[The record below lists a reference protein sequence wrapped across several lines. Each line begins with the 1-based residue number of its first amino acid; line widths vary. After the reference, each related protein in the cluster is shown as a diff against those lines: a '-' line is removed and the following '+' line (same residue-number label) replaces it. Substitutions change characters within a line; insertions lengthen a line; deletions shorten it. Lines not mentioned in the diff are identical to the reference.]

1 MSRQELKRAMGDLK
15 INQPFQLRD
24 SRPSFSPPVVKPT
37 SGQIDPGLNRPLVKS
52 TPGLNDLRLNEPE
65 VKETRGQTDE
75 RSNQPGVK
83 STPGS
88 GGSFMIP
95 HQLFEYCQRMAST
108 KKELIIFNCLL
119 RYSLGFHRADCEA
132 SLSFI
137 SQWTGIKDK
146 RNISKTLKRLLAKEV
161 IQVKR
166 DFNART
172 LQSTIYFIP
181 IVEEYL
187 RAKQPG
193 VNSTSGQNDLG
204 SNQPE
209 TRGRF
214 NPSPEVDLT
223 PKKEN
228 SNKKLNKTLSPEL
241 ESYFEKLPDRK
252 RISERVALSRLE
264 LTHSL
269 EEISKA
275 LGWVE
280 KNGSPGSGEPVHS
293 PLAFLA
299 TAMNEVLERVAEAEE
314 KQVSEQRL
322 RETEKRA
329 KAVEAERLAAEETI
343 FQKASRAFEKAYP
356 ETKSREAKLEE
367 LISKLSFGKNLPAKI
382 ATRLT
387 ISEWFLGAEE
397 QK

>member
-24 SRPSFSPPVVKPT
+24 SRPSFNPPVVKPT
-37 SGQIDPGLNRPLVKS
+37 SGQIDLGLNRPLVKS
-52 TPGLNDLRLNEPE
+52 TPGLNDLRLDEPE
-65 VKETRGQTDE
+65 VKVTSGQINE

-204 SNQPE
+204 LNQPE

-228 SNKKLNKTLSPEL
+228 SNKNSNKTLSPEL
-241 ESYFEKLPDRK
+241 ESYFEKLPERK

-264 LTHSL
+264 LTYAP

-275 LGWVE
+275 LAWVK
-280 KNGSPGSGEPVHS
+280 KNGSPGSGETVHS
-293 PLAFLA
+293 PLAFLS
-299 TAMNEVLERVAEAEE
+299 TAMNDVLGRVASNEE
-314 KQVSEQRL
+314 KQASEQKL
-322 RETEKRA
+322 RELEKKA
-329 KAVEAERLAAEETI
+329 KAEEADRLAAEELL
-343 FQKASRAFEKAYP
+343 FQEASCAFEKAFT
-356 ETKSREAKLEE
+356 ETTLREEKLEE
-367 LISKLSFGKNLPAKI
+367 LISKLSFGRNLPEKI
-382 ATRLT
+382 VRRLVILAWYKKLET
-387 ISEWFLGAEE
+387 A
-397 QK
+397 